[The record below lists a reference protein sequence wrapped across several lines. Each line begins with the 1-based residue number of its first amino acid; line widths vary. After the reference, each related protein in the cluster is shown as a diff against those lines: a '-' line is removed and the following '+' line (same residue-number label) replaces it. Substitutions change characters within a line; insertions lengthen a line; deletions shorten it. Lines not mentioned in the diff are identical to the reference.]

1 MPAKRES
8 TGGSD
13 KAGSVMGKYGQRT
26 AVRQPASFE
35 DGDDT
40 FLLDASGAEHLEG
53 EDAVGAPTSE
63 NLRFLSRPGGN
74 PGGNVWFI

>member
-8 TGGSD
+8 TAGSD
-13 KAGSVMGKYGQRT
+13 TKGSVMGKYGQRT

-40 FLLDASGAEHLEG
+40 FLLDASGAENLS
-53 EDAVGAPTSE
+53 EDAVGSPTSE
-63 NLRFLSRPGGN
+63 NLRGLRFSRWPIV
-74 PGGNVWFI
+74 P